1 MKLLALDL
9 SSHTGFAVG
18 EHDAI
23 PRFGTWHL
31 AKTGEDVGRFIGNY
45 DDQLNAAIDLE
56 HPDRL
61 VFEAPLML
69 GGGDTNLT
77 TTRKLM
83 GLASHTEFV
92 CHVRGIVCREANV
105 STVKKFWAG
114 TGRAKKP
121 DMIAAARRWGHDV
134 KDDNQADAL
143 GVWSYQVHAIYPD
156 QRHRWSAGQLGAAA

>member
-1 MKLLALDL
+1 MP
-9 SSHTGFAVG
+9 T
-18 EHDAI
+18 
-23 PRFGTWHL
+23 FGTWHL
-31 AKTGEDVGRFIGNY
+31 AKTGEDVGRFIGSY

-56 HPDRL
+56 RPDRL

-69 GGGDTNLT
+69 GGGDTNIT

-92 CHVRGIVCREANV
+92 CHRRGIVCREANV

-121 DMIAAARRWGHDV
+121 EMIAAARRWGHAV
-134 KDDNQADAL
+134 RDDNQADAL
-143 GVWSYQVHAIYPD
+143 GLWSYQVHAIYPD
-156 QRHRWSAGQLGAAA
+156 QRHRWAAGQLGAAA